1 MEEVGEPTL
10 MQALRAHRSEVTCV
24 DVRGAWLVTGS
35 GDRTL
40 RLWRWAAGAGWQES
54 TAAARAHRY
63 GVTAARWAAAGVLLA
78 SAGVDGDVRLWCGRS
93 LTARRVLA
101 APGATAVRALCWA
114 GGARLAAGHDD
125 GAVCVWSAARGALV
139 VRLCAHE
146 GAVHA
151 LAMPA
156 RSALLLT
163 ACTHG
168 VLKVFDMAEVCL
180 SGGSND
186 SPAPTPLL
194 WIDGAHDL
202 GALCANASDD
212 GAVAATGGHDGVVR
226 VWCVSEEAGAR
237 RMRAGPTLEG
247 HAAAVTAL
255 CWATG
260 TSRAILASASL
271 DRTARL
277 WEPAAAGAC
286 LRVLSAHTRYLTCV
300 LLAPDLRYMITGSN
314 DKSVRT
320 WSLGEF
326 SLDGE
331 LEPACAA
338 LAHFALGDLEQGIGP
353 VSDESTEEAPSE
365 DRGEGGE
372 AVATVC
378 AHAGAVNCVAVH
390 GDLLATASSDGQ
402 VKIFRWCVVE
412 RTAREE
418 HALEGHQYPAL
429 AVDFGAGGR
438 VLVSAGLDGTACLWD
453 VQTGVLLRS
462 LCVPSGAA
470 GAGGEV
476 GGGGVRGARLSPH
489 HAPLVLLATDDGLA
503 PMWGLTSTSA
513 VPDHVFAG
521 HTEAVTCCAW
531 SPDGHAL
538 ATGAASGELRV
549 HATPPA
555 SALHHEP
562 LAHDLG
568 VQSCDFAPI
577 CSDHDLP
584 DSTYLLATG
593 GCDSLIKLWIIELA
607 EAGNNVSVRTV
618 RQWEAH
624 GGDVTSVRWGTR
636 ACSALL
642 ASAGSDRWAR
652 VWRVADA
659 GGVVEPHAAVHTDG
673 ALVVA
678 LLPAPDSECDD
689 APVERGPLLTVGT
702 LGGELVVWRVSAVER
717 TDCEKDEGAT
727 PRWWGA
733 PGVAHWLREYVTRP
747 PGSTMSRDAE
757 AELLQRAR
765 DQCITGAALLDEPL
779 ERLLADLGYGAE
791 CEIAEDGT
799 QRSKEELERSE
810 TRARLRSELQWM
822 RRAPPLPH
830 LVSEALVDSARA
842 RRDAYYYV
850 AGPRRAARASVPADA
865 RAAAR
870 AGTRRRRVHIRTR
883 CHTRVVP
890 SCGRGGVASVR
901 AAAALDARAAQL
913 RATRPLARLPRP
925 PRGIPVKHDFTIDA
939 KWLARRRLSVD
950 T

>member
-1 MEEVGEPTL
+1 MKDGGRT
-10 MQALRAHRSEVTCV
+10 R
-24 DVRGAWLVTGS
+24 RGAVVTSVVTRRTCTCLDTDVITPSSDGGGRGAHS
-35 GDRTL
+35 DAGTARAPQRGDVCGRA
-40 RLWRWAAGAGWQES
+40 RRVARHRQWRPH
-54 TAAARAHRY
+54 AAAVALGGRRRLAGERRRGPRAP
-63 GVTAARWAAAGVLLA
+63 
-78 SAGVDGDVRLWCGRS
+78 VRP
-93 LTARRVLA
+93 RRVLA

-156 RSALLLT
+156 RSAMLLT

-180 SGGSND
+180 SGGSDN
-186 SPAPTPLL
+186 SPVPTPLV

-212 GAVAATGGHDGVVR
+212 GTVAATGGHDGVVR

-286 LRVLSAHTRYLTCV
+286 LRVLSAHTR
-300 LLAPDLRYMITGSN
+300 SN

-338 LAHFALGDLEQGIGP
+338 LAHFALGDLEGIGP
-353 VSDESTEEAPSE
+353 VSDEATQEAPSA

-372 AVATVC
+372 ALATVC

-390 GDLLATASSDGQ
+390 EDLLATASSDGQ

-438 VLVSAGLDGTACLWD
+438 VL
-453 VQTGVLLRS
+453 TGVLLRS

-607 EAGNNVSVRTV
+607 EAGNNISVRTV

-717 TDCEKDEGAT
+717 TDCEKDEGAA

-830 LVSEALVDSARA
+830 LVHDAPHALLCPLTHALLHE
-842 RRDAYYYV
+842 
-850 AGPRRAARASVPADA
+850 PA
-865 RAAAR
+865 RAADGFTYER
-870 AGTRRRRVHIRTR
+870 AAIHEWFLAAGEAVSPVSGRRLHS
-883 CHTRVVP
+883 TRVQP
-890 SCGRGGVASVR
+890 NY
-901 AAAALDARAAQL
+901 ALRDRL
-913 RATRPLARLPRP
+913 RAFLDHLEASP
-925 PRGIPVKHDFTIDA
+925 
-939 KWLARRRLSVD
+939 
-950 T
+950 